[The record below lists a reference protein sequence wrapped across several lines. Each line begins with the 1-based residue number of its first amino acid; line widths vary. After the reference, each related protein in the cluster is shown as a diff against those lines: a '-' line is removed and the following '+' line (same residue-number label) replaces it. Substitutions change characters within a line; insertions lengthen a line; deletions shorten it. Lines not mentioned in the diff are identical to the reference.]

1 MAMPGA
7 YQPAGIIVTVFDNDV
22 ESLLTAQPLGHMS
35 YDYANQGF
43 ASLHEAMDAACEAHK
58 NGEFASGSDAD
69 ASGQSLSF
77 AERQGMMAGQFA
89 AAGELPEGEHVHLG

>member
-1 MAMPGA
+1 
-7 YQPAGIIVTVFDNDV
+7 
-22 ESLLTAQPLGHMS
+22 
-35 YDYANQGF
+35 
-43 ASLHEAMDAACEAHK
+43 MDAAYEAHK

-69 ASGQSLSF
+69 AAGQSLSF